1 MPNATAA
8 TKDSLFSFQHL
19 QNFYIPAGVL
29 VFGTALLSRDY
40 VPYVALAA
48 LIFGGF
54 QVLKDHGPRK
64 VLRADKWQG
73 FKLVE
78 ATELSHNTG
87 IYKFALSRSTDVL
100 GLPIG
105 QHIQFSAKINGV
117 DVVRSYT
124 PISSDETDRGS
135 FSMLIKSYPAGN
147 ISKHIA
153 SLKIGQSIQTRGPKG
168 QFVYQ
173 SGLVR
178 AFGMVAGGTGL
189 APMLQIIKAIIR
201 NPEDKTE
208 VGFIFA
214 NVNMEDILLKDELD
228 ELAGRHSNFRI
239 HYVLNN
245 PPEGWKGGVGFVTED
260 MIKKICPAPAADIKI
275 LLCGPPPMISAMKKA
290 TAALE
295 YEPAK
300 PVSKLPDQ
308 VFSF

>member
-1 MPNATAA
+1 MSNATAA
-8 TKDSLFSFQHL
+8 MKGSLFSFQHL

-29 VFGTALLSRDY
+29 VFGTALLGHDY
-40 VPYVALAA
+40 VPYVALAV

-54 QVLKDHGPRK
+54 RVLKGHDPRK

-78 ATELSHNTG
+78 ATALSHSTG
-87 IYKFALSRSTDVL
+87 IYKFALPALQTFLVFRLANTFNSPPELMYAD
-100 GLPIG
+100 
-105 QHIQFSAKINGV
+105 Q
-117 DVVRSYT
+117 
-124 PISSDETDRGS
+124 
-135 FSMLIKSYPAGN
+135 SYPAGN

-153 SLKIGQSIQTRGPKG
+153 SLNIGQSIKTKGPKG
-168 QFVYQ
+168 QFVYR

-178 AFGMVAGGTGL
+178 AFGMIAGGTGL

-208 VGFIFA
+208 VDFIFA

-228 ELAGRHSNFRI
+228 ELAGSHSNFPI

-245 PPEGWKGGVGFVTED
+245 PPESWKGGVGFVTED
-260 MIKKICPAPAADIKI
+260 MIKEVCPAPAADIKI

-290 TAALE
+290 TVALG
-295 YEPAK
+295 YEPVK